1 MRRQAG
7 FFDVVGRLKRLS
19 DLGDQ
24 LEAFEAAV
32 EFEAFRPELNAALT
46 YSDGTQG
53 GRPPF
58 DPVMFKILVIQ
69 TTTNNLSDERAEF
82 LINDRLSFMRFLGF
96 GLSDR
101 VPDAR
106 TIWLFREKLTKA
118 GAVGPLFERFDAT
131 LRQSGYIA
139 MAGQIVDASLIA
151 APRQRNTQDEKKAI
165 KDGRIPDD
173 WISPRSSARR
183 IATRAGQSNTPRPSR
198 ARMDRRRPSIWRFR
212 SSAIRTTSRSIAVS
226 ASFANGAR
234 RTPQPMRAAVCA
246 MDFSTRPTRRAAS
259 GRTPLTDRPPTRS
272 SWKGTASSAMS
283 IVRGRRGARCRK
295 RSGVPTTPNRKSV
308 RASSMSSPSRRIGWV
323 CSSGPSVS
331 RARRRRSDWR
341 TSSTISNACSS
352 CGASRRDQ

>member
-7 FFDVVGRLKRLS
+7 FFDVDDRLKRLS

-58 DPVMFKILVIQ
+58 DPVMMFKILVIQ
-69 TTTNNLSDERAEF
+69 TTNNLSDECAEF

-118 GAVGPLFERFDAT
+118 GRHRAIVRALRCNASAIRLHRHAGPDRRCEPDRRSSSA
-131 LRQSGYIA
+131 QH
-139 MAGQIVDASLIA
+139 
-151 APRQRNTQDEKKAI
+151 QDEKKAI

-173 WISPRSSARR
+173 WKDKPAKFRQKDRILTERTVPSPIFRGR
-183 IATRAGQSNTPRPSR
+183 
-198 ARMDRRRPSIWRFR
+198 DRRRREP
-212 SSAIRTTSRSIAVS
+212 
-226 ASFANGAR
+226 
-234 RTPQPMRAAVCA
+234 
-246 MDFSTRPTRRAAS
+246 
-259 GRTPLTDRPPTRS
+259 
-272 SWKGTASSAMS
+272 
-283 IVRGRRGARCRK
+283 
-295 RSGVPTTPNRKSV
+295 
-308 RASSMSSPSRRIGWV
+308 PSRR
-323 CSSGPSVS
+323 P
-331 RARRRRSDWR
+331 
-341 TSSTISNACSS
+341 
-352 CGASRRDQ
+352 